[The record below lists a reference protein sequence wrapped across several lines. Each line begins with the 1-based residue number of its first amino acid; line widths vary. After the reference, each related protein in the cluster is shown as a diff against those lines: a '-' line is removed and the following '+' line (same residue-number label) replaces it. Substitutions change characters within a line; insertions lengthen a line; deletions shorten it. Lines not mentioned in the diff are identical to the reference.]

1 MVKNQEGKLLQN
13 VILEQGFDL
22 MLYGMG
28 SVFVFLT
35 LLVVGTMLMSAFL
48 SRFMPEAELVAV
60 PKKAATVKTIAAV
73 NPKTLA
79 VIQDAIHQ
87 HRAKSQ

>member
-1 MVKNQEGKLLQN
+1 MDN
-13 VILEQGFDL
+13 VILEQGINL

-35 LLVVGTMLMSAFL
+35 LLVVGTTLMSGFI
-48 SRFMPEAELVAV
+48 SKYMPEAEPVA
-60 PKKAATVKTIAAV
+60 PPNPPALNKQSLAV
-73 NPKTLA
+73 DPTTLA

>member
-1 MVKNQEGKLLQN
+1 MDN
-13 VILEQGFDL
+13 VILEQGMNL

-35 LLVVGTMLMSAFL
+35 LLVAGTTLMSGFI
-48 SRFMPEAELVAV
+48 SKYMPEDEPVALP
-60 PKKAATVKTIAAV
+60 PKAV
-73 NPKTLA
+73 LNKQSLAVDSTTLA

>member
-1 MVKNQEGKLLQN
+1 MDN
-13 VILEQGFDL
+13 VILEHGMNL

-35 LLVVGTMLMSAFL
+35 LLVVGTTLMSGFI
-48 SRFMPEAELVAV
+48 SKYMPEAEPVAV
-60 PKKAATVKTIAAV
+60 PKKPVLAKQQSVVDPT
-73 NPKTLA
+73 TLA
-79 VIQDAIHQ
+79 VIQQAIHQ

>member
-1 MVKNQEGKLLQN
+1 MDN
-13 VILEQGFDL
+13 VILEQGMNL

-35 LLVVGTMLMSAFL
+35 LLVAGTTLMSGFI
-48 SRFMPEAELVAV
+48 SKYMPEDEPAEI
-60 PKKAATVKTIAAV
+60 PKKPALDKQQFAV
-73 NPKTLA
+73 DPTTLA

>member
-1 MVKNQEGKLLQN
+1 MDN
-13 VILEQGFDL
+13 VILEQGVNL

-35 LLVVGTMLMSAFL
+35 LLVAGTTLMSGFI
-48 SRFMPEAELVAV
+48 SKYMPEAEPVAV
-60 PKKAATVKTIAAV
+60 PQKPIIGKQQPAV
-73 NPKTLA
+73 DPTTLA
-79 VIQDAIHQ
+79 IIQDAIYQ

>member
-1 MVKNQEGKLLQN
+1 MDN
-13 VILEQGFDL
+13 VILEQGMNL

-35 LLVVGTMLMSAFL
+35 LLVVGTTLMSGFI
-48 SRFMPEAELVAV
+48 SKYMPEAEPVAL
-60 PKKAATVKTIAAV
+60 PKKPVLNKQPLAV
-73 NPKTLA
+73 DPITLA

>member
-1 MVKNQEGKLLQN
+1 MDN
-13 VILEQGFDL
+13 VILEQGMNL

-35 LLVVGTMLMSAFL
+35 LLVVGTTLMSGFI
-48 SRFMPEAELVAV
+48 SKYMPEAEPVAL
-60 PKKAATVKTIAAV
+60 PKKTVLNKQPLAV
-73 NPKTLA
+73 DPTTLA

>member
-1 MVKNQEGKLLQN
+1 MDN
-13 VILEQGFDL
+13 VILEQGMNL

-35 LLVVGTMLMSAFL
+35 LLVAGTTLMSGFI
-48 SRFMPEAELVAV
+48 SKYMPEDEPAV
-60 PKKAATVKTIAAV
+60 LPPKTVLSKRSPAV
-73 NPKTLA
+73 DPTTLA